1 MGHVICF
8 SLAPK
13 SSLYVSCRNILPVS
27 TFFQEI
33 YCFVIF
39 FLFLFFFFNRKP
51 LIYIQKSSN
60 KAIKTW
66 TLLSGTKPSASVII
80 LFCRKAAFKWTFK
93 ICYSLSRTL
102 PSKVKKISLASC
114 SEDSEEAICL
124 MNPLWLTSGTSS
136 EISESRALRF
146 SSALQE
152 WAQWSGVDLC

>member
-13 SSLYVSCRNILPVS
+13 SSLYASCRNILPIS

-39 FLFLFFFFNRKP
+39 FFFSNRKP

-66 TLLSGTKPSASVII
+66 TLLSGTKPPESVII
-80 LFCRKAAFKWTFK
+80 LFCGKAAFKWTFK

-102 PSKVKKISLASC
+102 PKKVKKTPLASC
-114 SEDSEEAICL
+114 SEDSEGAICL

-136 EISESRALRF
+136 EISESRLF
-146 SSALQE
+146 SALQE
-152 WAQWSGVDLC
+152 WVQWSGVDSC